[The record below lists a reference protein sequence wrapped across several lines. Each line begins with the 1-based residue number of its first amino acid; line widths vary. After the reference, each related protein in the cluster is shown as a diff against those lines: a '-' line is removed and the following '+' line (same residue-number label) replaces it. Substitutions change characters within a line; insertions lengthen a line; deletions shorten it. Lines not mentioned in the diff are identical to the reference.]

1 MKNFEFVNPT
11 SIGQALGHLSSEPGE
26 VKVIAGGTDI
36 LDELKEGIS
45 LPKKVVNLGSV
56 KELNYVKF
64 NAASG
69 LMLGAMA
76 TVTDV
81 ATNAAVQGR
90 YSVLAEAAL
99 AVASPQIR
107 NQGTVA
113 GNLCQRPRC
122 WYYRGKAFY
131 CYKKGGDFCFA
142 VTGENKYLC
151 IIGGELCYMVHP
163 SDMAV
168 ALVALG
174 ANARI
179 AGPGG
184 ERVVPLEDFFVGPR
198 VDVLRENV
206 LKPNELLV
214 EIQVPTPGS
223 GMKGKFL
230 KVRER
235 KSWDFAMV
243 STAVCM
249 SIEGGACTDARVVLG
264 ACAPTPLRVPKAED
278 AIKGK
283 KITED
288 SAAAAGTAAVQG
300 ARPMSLNEYKV
311 TVARNLV
318 KRAIMQC
325 GA

>member
-11 SIGQALGHLSSEPGE
+11 SIDQALGQLSSEPGR
-26 VKVIAGGTDI
+26 VKVIAGGTDL
-36 LDELKEGIS
+36 LDELKDGMAA
-45 LPKKVVNLGSV
+45 PGKVVNLGSV
-56 KELNYVKF
+56 SGLNYVKF
-64 NAASG
+64 NAGSG
-69 LMLGAMA
+69 LTIGALA
-76 TVTDV
+76 TLTDV
-81 ATNAAVQGR
+81 ASNAAVQER
-90 YSVLAEAAL
+90 YGLLAEAAL

-107 NQGTVA
+107 NQGTIG

-122 WYYRGKAFY
+122 WYYRGPFM

-151 IIGGELCYMVHP
+151 IIGGELCYIVHP
-163 SDMAV
+163 SDTAV

-198 VDVLRENV
+198 VDVLNENV

-214 EIQVPTPGS
+214 EIQVPTPPD
-223 GMKGKFL
+223 GMKGAFL

-243 STAVCM
+243 SAAACVV
-249 SIEGGACTDARVVLG
+249 SAGGTCQDARIVLG
-264 ACAPTPLRVPKAED
+264 GVAPTPLRVPKAED

-283 KITED
+283 SVSED
-288 SAAAAGTAAVQG
+288 AAAAAGTAAVQG

-311 TVARNLV
+311 TIARNLV
-318 KRAIMQC
+318 KRAIMQS
-325 GA
+325 A

>member
-11 SIGQALGHLSSEPGE
+11 SVGEALKQLSAEPGE

-36 LDELKEGIS
+36 LDELKEGIVS
-45 LPKKVVNLGSV
+45 PKKVVNLATV

-64 NAASG
+64 SADSG
-69 LMLGAMA
+69 LTLGAMA

-81 ATNAAVQGR
+81 ATNAAVLER
-90 YSVLAEAAL
+90 YGVLAEAAL
-99 AVASPQIR
+99 GVASPQIR
-107 NQGTVA
+107 NQGTVG

-122 WYYRGKAFY
+122 WYYRLLPFF

-151 IIGGELCYMVHP
+151 IIGGELCYIVHP

-198 VDVLRENV
+198 VDVLREHV

-214 EIQVPTPGS
+214 EVQVPTPPA

-235 KSWDFAMV
+235 KSWDFSMV
-243 STAVCM
+243 SAAVCA
-249 SIEGGACTDARVVLG
+249 SVEGGTCKDARVVLG
-264 ACAPTPLRVPKAED
+264 AVAPTPLRVPAAED
-278 AIKGK
+278 AVKGK
-283 KITED
+283 KITEEV
-288 SAAAAGTAAVQG
+288 AAAAGGAAVQG

-311 TVARNLV
+311 TIARNLV
-318 KRAIMQC
+318 KRAVMQC
-325 GA
+325 AG

>member
-11 SIGQALGHLSSEPGE
+11 TIDQALGHLSADPGA

-36 LDELKEGIS
+36 LDELKEGIEA
-45 LPKKVVNLGSV
+45 PTKVVNLGSV
-56 KELNYVKF
+56 RELNYVKF
-64 NAASG
+64 NAGSG
-69 LMLGAMA
+69 LTLGAMA
-76 TVTDV
+76 TVSGV
-81 ATNAAVQGR
+81 AANAAVQER
-90 YSVLAEAAL
+90 YGVLAEAAM

-107 NQGTVA
+107 NQGTVG

-122 WYYRGKAFY
+122 WYYRGRAFW

-151 IIGGELCYMVHP
+151 IIGGELCYIVHP
-163 SDMAV
+163 SDLAV

-214 EIQVPTPGS
+214 EIQVPTPEG

-243 STAVCM
+243 SAAVCM
-249 SIEGGACTDARVVLG
+249 AVEGGTCKDARVVLG
-264 ACAPTPLRVPKAED
+264 GCAPTPLRVPRAEE

-283 KITED
+283 RLSED
-288 SAAAAGTAAVQG
+288 TAAAAGTAAVQG

-311 TVARNLV
+311 TIARNLV
-318 KRAIMQC
+318 KRAVMEG